1 MIVIKMAENCGSD
14 VYGALLFSRRST
26 AIGMRARVEITAHF
40 EGKDFQKQ
48 TENLTQLLVPR
59 RMLRGDWF
67 LQDYKVCVFLGGG
80 VDQGNRNTNCCEG
93 IRGKDRE

>member
-1 MIVIKMAENCGSD
+1 MILIKMAENCGSD

-67 LQDYKVCVFLGGG
+67 PQDYCPLRDFAQKAKSRGGTLET
-80 VDQGNRNTNCCEG
+80 RAYIKESTYS
-93 IRGKDRE
+93 